1 MKIKW
6 LRKSINNLEKIA
18 QYIQQDNTS
27 ASLQIIA
34 KIQTSVNQLS
44 EFPFMGRKGRIEG
57 TRELIISNSPYIV
70 IYRIQSDQ
78 VEILRILHSSQK
90 FPT

>member
-18 QYIQQDNTS
+18 QYIQQDNPS
-27 ASLQIIA
+27 ASLQIVA

-70 IYRIQSDQ
+70 IYRVQSNR

>member
-18 QYIQQDNTS
+18 QYIQQDNPS
-27 ASLQIIA
+27 ASLNVIT
-34 KIQTSVNQLS
+34 KIQVSVNKLS
-44 EFPFMGRKGRIEG
+44 EFPLMGRKGRIEG
-57 TRELIISNSPYIV
+57 TRELIITNSPYIV
-70 IYRIQSDQ
+70 VYRVQADRI
-78 VEILRILHSSQK
+78 EILRILHSSQK